1 MKPLPSKITVTWAAT
16 LVLGGA
22 LGMLLVTQAQAGEPR
37 YTDILLSDQKDD
49 GKPLQVFK
57 PTTAKIFLST
67 KLADVPTGAKLTGAW
82 IAEKTG
88 VAPPNY
94 KIDTAELTVGPLMNR
109 ANFSM
114 TKPNAG
120 WPAGDYRVELTINGK
135 LATTVRFKVA
145 P

>member
-1 MKPLPSKITVTWAAT
+1 MKPLPSKITITWAAS
-16 LVLGGA
+16 LVLAGA
-22 LGMLLVTQAQAGEPR
+22 LGMLLATQAQAGEPHF
-37 YTDILLSDQKDD
+37 TDLLLSDQKDE
-49 GKPLQVFK
+49 GKPMQVFK
-57 PTTAKIFLST
+57 PTTAKLFLST
-67 KLADVPTGAKLTGAW
+67 KLVDVPTGAKLTGTW